1 MPESVAHD
9 GDAWRPGVVLR
20 FQKAAAPRWRDGKCT
35 EQAGCNELR
44 TNAFRRGALYRE
56 RHPAPDERGKLRE
69 RVILCAPVEEVR
81 ERDRD
86 LVTATRL
93 AHRDQPVRVDVGE
106 RSEKRCA
113 QYRKTA
119 VVLATPS
126 AMMSAAR
133 TVNDG
138 DRRSDR
144 MAKRAWKRTRSSIW
158 LASVRET
165 PTETLAPS
173 RTLESANG

>member
-20 FQKAAAPRWRDGKCT
+20 FQKAAAPRWRDAKCT
-35 EQAGCNELR
+35 KQAGCNELR
-44 TNAFRRGALYRE
+44 TNTFRRGALCRE

-106 RSEKRCA
+106 WSEKRCA
-113 QYRKTA
+113 QHRKHRRRA
-119 VVLATPS
+119 SDAERDDECS
-126 AMMSAAR
+126 ENSER
-133 TVNDG
+133 
-138 DRRSDR
+138 RRS
-144 MAKRAWKRTRSSIW
+144 AKRSNGEESLEADALEH
-158 LASVRET
+158 LAGLG
-165 PTETLAPS
+165 PGNAD
-173 RTLESANG
+173 